1 MQSAGLHERN
11 GNSEENSSVK
21 KLPLVLSFLFITRA
35 SAQDMDHYAWVKLS
49 GNRVMV
55 NVQLL
60 DLHADSLIVVRDGRP
75 VVVPISYILGLKVLR
90 GSSILGGTALGAGIG
105 AFGGAALGTALSS
118 GDNDSWNPVSA
129 SLYGCVIGGII
140 GAVTSSS
147 GNTEMVLDLEK
158 ASMDERVLLLRDLI
172 KSLQMK

>member
-1 MQSAGLHERN
+1 M
-11 GNSEENSSVK
+11 K
-21 KLPLVLSFLFITRA
+21 KLLLVTLFILITRA
-35 SAQDMDHYAWVKLS
+35 SAQDADHYSWVKLS

-60 DLHADSLIVVRDGRP
+60 YLRADSLIVMRDGRP
-75 VVVPISYILGLKVLR
+75 VVVPISHIFSMKVLR

-118 GDNDSWNPVSA
+118 GDENTWNPVSA

-140 GAVTSSS
+140 GAVTSSA
-147 GNTEMVLDLEK
+147 GNTEMVLDLEG
-158 ASMDERVLLLRDLI
+158 ATMDERILLLRDFIEALRNE
-172 KSLQMK
+172 